1 MRNSSTEF
9 LRLNFIWVTF
19 FFPRCVRNNNINTD
33 NNLWLRVSQVHCM
46 DLSQIPH

>member
-19 FFPRCVRNNNINTD
+19 FFQDAYVIIIIINTD
-33 NNLWLRVSQVHCM
+33 NNLWL
-46 DLSQIPH
+46 

>member
-19 FFPRCVRNNNINTD
+19 FFQDAYVIIILILIIIYGCS
-33 NNLWLRVSQVHCM
+33 VSQVHCM